1 MLSSCKKCIHNST
14 LFVNLMHLVIVFA
27 REQCVI
33 VCTWLQ
39 ILCWKLYIITG
50 DQLLISSNSKAVLS
64 IVSVSNVVFS
74 GRSINEWK
82 WQYADKVC
90 SCSSKREKPEPVTSD
105 NCRMCG
111 CCFKTQFSNFKS
123 GWISSENMFV
133 APTRKRWNVTKAVRP
148 SNKRSFRCRRW
159 IRVFLHKSFIAVQN
173 KG

>member
-1 MLSSCKKCIHNST
+1 MSSSCKKCIHNST
-14 LFVNLMHLVIVFA
+14 FFVNLMHLVIVFA
-27 REQCVI
+27 REQCVLLFALGFKSC
-33 VCTWLQ
+33 VESCT
-39 ILCWKLYIITG
+39 Y
-50 DQLLISSNSKAVLS
+50 LISSNSKAVLS
-64 IVSVSNVVFS
+64 IVSVYNVVFS

-90 SCSSKREKPEPVTSD
+90 SCSSKREKPEPITSD

-123 GWISSENMFV
+123 RWISSENIFV
-133 APTRKRWNVTKAVRP
+133 APTRKRWNVTKGGRP